1 MPSGGGTMVEAEKR
15 SYPVLAS
22 EYKLYEEIGQG
33 VSAIVYRAHCVT
45 YNEIVAIKSLD
56 LEKCNSNLD
65 NIRREAQTMSLIN
78 HQNVVKAHCSFVVGQ
93 NLWVV
98 MPHLAGG
105 SCLHIMKA
113 AYPDGFEEPV
123 IATILKESLK
133 ALEYLHRH
141 GHIHRDIKAGNI
153 LVDSN
158 GSVKLGDFGVSA
170 CMFDTGDRQR
180 SRNTFAGT
188 PCWMAPEVME
198 QLHGYD
204 FKADIWSFGIT
215 ALELA
220 HGHAPF
226 SKYPPL
232 KVLLMTL
239 QNAPPGLDY
248 ERDKKFSKSFK
259 EMIAMCL
266 VKDPAKRPTAEKLLR
281 HSFFKQARSFDY
293 IARHILEGLPPLGET
308 VNNLKIKDANRL
320 AQQIQPYDEQE
331 AQSQNEYKR
340 GVSAWD
346 FNVEDLKAQA
356 ALIQDDE
363 EVVPKLLKVA
373 LNTEAEEISQAP
385 VTPVKE
391 EITEGDLQCSS
402 PLSQPPLCRESSFN
416 RVQMPVTIHSIIAE
430 TTNDAGE
437 RVTRIR
443 SGPLPN
449 PVQPKSANISRTAL
463 PSGRKE
469 PKHIGRFDVWDEHD
483 GESLSWHGSPR
494 ENRKSEARRERDD
507 REQRRGDD
515 RDRKEER
522 EQRRSDERSERDEI
536 RRVGSERV
544 LSSIR
549 GLTTMDERERDRD
562 RDYRQGGRGSD
573 YSGRMMQRERS
584 FSGPV
589 NTISDRSSFDQ
600 KSTNGLQAVSRQ
612 TPSMSITQVN
622 LNKEISED
630 KVKAPVQKGPVLH
643 KGRFSVT
650 SDDTQFEESSQLNP
664 RKTSNTQ
671 ASLHKSASS
680 GDFMSGERRLPV
692 CFSPL
697 LFLSK
702 LWGFTFFALTRG
714 DAKCFAAFVFFAAC
728 SPLAAFTLFA
738 ACVFSEWTNIASEF
752 SSDNTNSGCS
762 FSTTTNLSTS
772 TKTAG
777 QYFAPYSES
786 QSTRCCQRSMSRFSR
801 TSSTNSG
808 VEHSVEVSTD
818 RERELLHQVSDLQ
831 FRLVKV
837 HQNLL
842 LVCGHNFMYF
852 EVYIETSFLV
862 FVYIFLVQLIRMAT
876 LVEELQSVKI
886 RNVHLEGQLNAIYNK
901 EEEERIRK
909 EEAAKGDR

>member
-1 MPSGGGTMVEAEKR
+1 MPLQLNNILPYQSTAFKMPTGGGTLPEVEKR
-15 SYPVLAS
+15 TYPLVAS
-22 EYKLYEEIGQG
+22 EYKLYEEVGQG

-65 NIRREAQTMSLIN
+65 DIRREAQTMSLIN
-78 HQNVVKAHCSFVVGQ
+78 HQNVVKAYCSFVVGQ

-98 MPHLAGG
+98 MPYMAGG

-113 AYPDGFEEPV
+113 AYPDGFDEPV
-123 IATILKESLK
+123 IATVLKESLK
-133 ALEYLHRH
+133 ALEYLHRQ
-141 GHIHRDIKAGNI
+141 GHIHRDVKAGNI

-180 SRNTFAGT
+180 SRNTFVGT

-198 QLHGYD
+198 QLNGYD

-226 SKYPPL
+226 SKYPPM

-281 HSFFKQARSFDY
+281 HSFFKQARSLDY
-293 IARHILEGLPPLGET
+293 ISRHILEGLPPLGER
-308 VNNLKIKDANRL
+308 VKNLKIKDANRL
-320 AQQIQPYDEQE
+320 AQKIQPYDEQE

-340 GVSAWD
+340 GVSAWN

-363 EVVPKLLKVA
+363 EIVVAKVLKIAVDK
-373 LNTEAEEISQAP
+373 EVEEISQAP
-385 VTPVKE
+385 VTPSKE
-391 EITEGDLQCSS
+391 EITEADLHCLS
-402 PLSQPPLCRESSFN
+402 PLAQPPLCHESSSD
-416 RVQMPVTIHSIIAE
+416 RIQLPVTIHSIIAE

-449 PVQPKSANISRTAL
+449 PGQSKSANISRTAPL
-463 PSGRKE
+463 SSRKE
-469 PKHIGRFDVWDEHD
+469 PKHIGRFDVWDDHD
-483 GESLSWHGSPR
+483 GESPSWHGSPR
-494 ENRKSEARRERDD
+494 ESRKSDETRKERED

-515 RDRKEER
+515 KDRKEER
-522 EQRRSDERSERDEI
+522 DPRRPDERSEKDEI
-536 RRVGSERV
+536 RRVGSERI

-549 GLTTMDERERDRD
+549 GLTTLDERDRD
-562 RDYRQGGRGSD
+562 RDKDHRQGGR
-573 YSGRMMQRERS
+573 SGEDSSRVVQRERP
-584 FSGPV
+584 FTGSG
-589 NTISDRSSFDQ
+589 NIISDRSNFDQ
-600 KSTNGLQAVSRQ
+600 KAINGSQTSSMSRQ
-612 TPSMSITQVN
+612 SCGT
-622 LNKEISED
+622 KEVSDE
-630 KVKAPVQKGPVLH
+630 KVKAPVQKGPVLQ

-650 SDDTQFEESSQLNP
+650 SDDTDFEESPHLSS
-664 RKTSNTQ
+664 RKSSNTQ
-671 ASLHKSASS
+671 ASLPKSAST
-680 GDFMSGERRLPV
+680 GDFMSAERRLPHTPV
-692 CFSPL
+692 LQHSP
-697 LFLSK
+697 
-702 LWGFTFFALTRG
+702 
-714 DAKCFAAFVFFAAC
+714 
-728 SPLAAFTLFA
+728 
-738 ACVFSEWTNIASEF
+738 
-752 SSDNTNSGCS
+752 SSQHIS
-762 FSTTTNLSTS
+762 STS
-772 TKTAG
+772 G
-777 QYFAPYSES
+777 QAS
-786 QSTRCCQRSMSRFSR
+786 QQNSHVTTPIATILPQLQQILHHGQKQQDSLLHLIQSLSPQDAASVCSVSSMSRFSR
-801 TSSTNSG
+801 TSSTNSAI
-808 VEHSVEVSTD
+808 EHSMEVSTD

-831 FRLVKV
+831 SR
-837 HQNLL
+837 
-842 LVCGHNFMYF
+842 
-852 EVYIETSFLV
+852 I
-862 FVYIFLVQLIRMAT
+862 AT
-876 LVEELQSVKI
+876 LVDELQAVKL
-886 RNVHLEGQLNAIYNK
+886 RNVQLERQLNAIYNK